1 MTSIWGPAPPWGH
14 PEPEGAAKM
23 PPLHRHPR
31 FPRVRRVDVRRVGVV
46 ADPPRKRRRR
56 GAAVAAVEAEAE
68 VEAVAWE
75 AAWAEGSPAGKACL
89 GARTPRTPS
98 SGASQGRQGKERPPG

>member
-1 MTSIWGPAPPWGH
+1 M
-14 PEPEGAAKM
+14 
-23 PPLHRHPR
+23 
-31 FPRVRRVDVRRVGVV
+31 
-46 ADPPRKRRRR
+46 
-56 GAAVAAVEAEAE
+56 AAVEAEAE